1 MWVIITDLII
11 VWFFIG
17 EIVDNLCKLLVF
29 LEVVDIFNHVP
40 GQDVLVVDQD
50 FIDHGFGEN
59 WVEFSEDL
67 EMGGEEGVV
76 WDDGVDFLTDP
87 DLVLFFMVIFFVANM
102 HKIRNF

>member
-1 MWVIITDLII
+1 
-11 VWFFIG
+11 
-17 EIVDNLCKLLVF
+17 
-29 LEVVDIFNHVP
+29 
-40 GQDVLVVDQD
+40 
-50 FIDHGFGEN
+50 
-59 WVEFSEDL
+59 VEFSEDL